1 MAGHKIS
8 GYILSLWQVLF
19 ATLRKVY
26 TRLFRF
32 IFFWGNSSSN
42 KTTTNN
48 NKTLPDQQQQP
59 AVGSNESTSAAA
71 LESAPE
77 TTPSAL
83 PGNSDRQATLPSS
96 ANAPNP
102 SPATTATATA
112 PPSHLS
118 NPPDLEEGD
127 APSEEQNQRHFS
139 QQEQQLDE
147 EMAKRSNKR
156 PAVKANGSQ
165 PVGTVANTSDAQQ
178 RDKENMGPGKPLNQA
193 ITSSSS
199 VLTESNKVPLGTS
212 GQFNTADTRGTLQQS
227 DSQKLNGA
235 RSSSGIS
242 VQPSPS
248 TVSSIPNN
256 RTDSARGTL
265 TAAESQ
271 TPVEMS
277 VTPTERKSEKLGA
290 GSHSQVGAQDPDS
303 VRIDDSTVG
312 KKDENA
318 TLDAQ
323 MNQAAAAIGR
333 LAIDDNTPGPEKA
346 LTKDTAAVEAA
357 GVPVVAANANPGQ
370 PLIAL
375 KPLAPLVTPPSQ
387 VLPGLIEPDTEEGK
401 RERAIH
407 LNFMREALAMGDAAL
422 TINETPVGCVLV
434 YRNRIIAKGMNA
446 TNITRNGTRHA
457 EFMALSALLSHQS
470 DADVKDVADH
480 DDALWGDV
488 DPADGHIFPYGQKL
502 HPSPKVDR
510 SIISEC
516 ILYVTVEPCVMCASL
531 LRQLRI
537 KKVYF
542 GAVNDKFGGTGGV
555 FRIHINSKPV
565 VKNSNDKPYQAS
577 FTPQE
582 IERAA
587 SQRGRAAMV
596 PREDDDGDG
605 GNVEPGY
612 PAEGGF
618 LRDEAVS
625 LLRRFYVQENGRAPQ
640 PRKKEGRAA
649 RLFAMENAAANGGV
663 VMTDA
668 DGNIIHDV
676 SGTGTPTPVDGETT
690 PVIAA

>member
-42 KTTTNN
+42 KTANNN

-77 TTPSAL
+77 RKPSAL
-83 PGNSDRQATLPSS
+83 PGNNDRQATLPSS

-118 NPPDLEEGD
+118 NPPDLEKGD

-139 QQEQQLDE
+139 QQQQQLDE

-165 PVGTVANTSDAQQ
+165 PAGTVANTSDAQQ

-199 VLTESNKVPLGTS
+199 VLTESNKIPLGTS

-277 VTPTERKSEKLGA
+277 VTPTDRKSEKLGA

-407 LNFMREALAMGDAAL
+407 LNFMREALAMVSHPISAL
-422 TINETPVGCVLV
+422 TIV
-434 YRNRIIAKGMNA
+434 
-446 TNITRNGTRHA
+446 
-457 EFMALSALLSHQS
+457 
-470 DADVKDVADH
+470 
-480 DDALWGDV
+480 
-488 DPADGHIFPYGQKL
+488 
-502 HPSPKVDR
+502 
-510 SIISEC
+510 
-516 ILYVTVEPCVMCASL
+516 
-531 LRQLRI
+531 
-537 KKVYF
+537 
-542 GAVNDKFGGTGGV
+542 
-555 FRIHINSKPV
+555 
-565 VKNSNDKPYQAS
+565 
-577 FTPQE
+577 
-582 IERAA
+582 
-587 SQRGRAAMV
+587 
-596 PREDDDGDG
+596 
-605 GNVEPGY
+605 
-612 PAEGGF
+612 
-618 LRDEAVS
+618 
-625 LLRRFYVQENGRAPQ
+625 
-640 PRKKEGRAA
+640 
-649 RLFAMENAAANGGV
+649 
-663 VMTDA
+663 
-668 DGNIIHDV
+668 
-676 SGTGTPTPVDGETT
+676 
-690 PVIAA
+690 